1 MSNKSKAP
9 KIAYQPSKTCSLPP
23 KFYPPLPSPSLS
35 SGIVDPAIF
44 LAGRPPWR
52 TSHTLPSSGAH
63 GSRRSSL
70 LFALLWI
77 DYSPLFSSRLR
88 DLGGLDRNL
97 VVRKNQKYRL
107 LSSMWLHAGIIHLV
121 VNMTS
126 LMLVSYRLEQEF
138 GFARIAPL
146 YLLSGFGGSLLSCLH
161 HKGKKEI
168 VSVGASGALFGL
180 LGTMLSELIANWTIY
195 ENKCTSLSVLGSVIA
210 LNLAFGFIPGVD
222 GVDNL
227 AHIGGFASGVLL
239 GFILFLRPQY
249 GYLLAA
255 EVYLIRMGNGRLRVS
270 VRAILSTTKET
281 GYYEEE
287 RHGYQK
293 NIARNRL

>member
-1 MSNKSKAP
+1 MENKPYAP
-9 KIAYQPSKTCSLPP
+9 EQWRAWLTPVIFVVCIIMFVYTMHVNNCPAKTADSHQCVLRDILGRYSFQPWKENYL
-23 KFYPPLPSPSLS
+23 LGPSIS
-35 SGIVDPAIF
+35 
-44 LAGRPPWR
+44 
-52 TSHTLPSSGAH
+52 T
-63 GSRRSSL
+63 
-70 LFALLWI
+70 
-77 DYSPLFSSRLR
+77 LR

-97 VVRKNQKYRL
+97 IVRKNQKYRL

-195 ENKCTSLSVLGSVIA
+195 ANKCTSLSVLGSVIA

-249 GYLLAA
+249 GYVSEKYIAAGYDAKHRQPKYMHYQQLCWIIALILL
-255 EVYLIRMGNGRLRVS
+255 VL
-270 VRAILSTTKET
+270 
-281 GYYEEE
+281 GY
-287 RHGYQK
+287 
-293 NIARNRL
+293 IT

>member
-1 MSNKSKAP
+1 MENKPYAP
-9 KIAYQPSKTCSLPP
+9 QQWRAWLTPVIFVVCIIMFVYTMHVNNCPAKTADSHQCVLRDMLGRYSFQPWKENYL
-23 KFYPPLPSPSLS
+23 LGPSIS
-35 SGIVDPAIF
+35 
-44 LAGRPPWR
+44 
-52 TSHTLPSSGAH
+52 T
-63 GSRRSSL
+63 
-70 LFALLWI
+70 
-77 DYSPLFSSRLR
+77 LR

-97 VVRKNQKYRL
+97 VVRKYQKYRL

-195 ENKCTSLSVLGSVIA
+195 ANKCTSLSALGSVIA

-249 GYLLAA
+249 GYVSEKYIAAGYDAKHRKPKYMHYQQLCWIIALILLVLGYA
-255 EVYLIRMGNGRLRVS
+255 LG
-270 VRAILSTTKET
+270 LSKLYKGDKIHNEPLP
-281 GYYEEE
+281 
-287 RHGYQK
+287 HSHS
-293 NIARNRL
+293 

>member
-63 GSRRSSL
+63 GSR
-70 LFALLWI
+70 
-77 DYSPLFSSRLR
+77 RLR